1 MGRPRRRRTLPLGDW
16 QTNLARFSFVVGAGC
31 SFALGRLDGK
41 SDSKL
46 DGTVFAIAVDKNAPS
61 FHTYLANTARDAVVG
76 QATPLEVTPFEVPP
90 FDAVSDPSNIQASAS
105 PA

>member
-1 MGRPRRRRTLPLGDW
+1 MDDK
-16 QTNLARFSFVVGAGC
+16 
-31 SFALGRLDGK
+31 LDGK
-41 SDSKL
+41 S

-76 QATPLEVTPFEVPP
+76 QATSFEVTSFEVPP

>member
-1 MGRPRRRRTLPLGDW
+1 M
-16 QTNLARFSFVVGAGC
+16 
-31 SFALGRLDGK
+31 DGK
-41 SDSKL
+41 SD
-46 DGTVFAIAVDKNAPS
+46 GAVFAIAVDKNAPS

>member
-1 MGRPRRRRTLPLGDW
+1 
-16 QTNLARFSFVVGAGC
+16 
-31 SFALGRLDGK
+31 LDGK
-41 SDSKL
+41 S

-76 QATPLEVTPFEVPP
+76 QATSFEVPP

>member
-16 QTNLARFSFVVGAGC
+16 QTDLARFSFVVGAGC
-31 SFALGRLDGK
+31 TFALGRLDGK
-41 SDSKL
+41 S

-76 QATPLEVTPFEVPP
+76 QATSFEVPP